1 MSANETQVGGTHYRT
16 PFQHW
21 DLAHELDLGYFE
33 GQITK
38 YLTRHRFKKGKEDA
52 EKALHFAQKLL
63 ELARTNARQPR
74 HKFATNARM
83 TEYAE
88 ANRLLPLEHA
98 CIVSAIGWTMVQ
110 DLEMLVLRI
119 QRLIRECYPDRD
131 DSAPYQS
138 PVHMHDDIN
147 GYEGGPSSSYVNQDR

>member
-1 MSANETQVGGTHYRT
+1 MTANAIQVGGTHYRT

-52 EKALHFAQKLL
+52 EKALHFTQKLL
-63 ELARTNARQPR
+63 ELAHANARQPR
-74 HKFATNARM
+74 HKFATVARM

-88 ANRLLPLEHA
+88 ANKLLPLEYA
-98 CIVSAIGWTMVQ
+98 CIMSATGWTMAQ
-110 DLEMLVLRI
+110 DLEMLVERI
-119 QRLIRECYPDRD
+119 KRLIRECYPEAPQGELF
-131 DSAPYQS
+131 DSGVP
-138 PVHMHDDIN
+138 
-147 GYEGGPSSSYVNQDR
+147 GTGYVNQDR

>member
-1 MSANETQVGGTHYRT
+1 MSTANETQVGGTHYRT

-63 ELARTNARQPR
+63 QQRTSAAPQVRHDGPHDGVRRSEQAAAVGVRLHHVGHQLDCGARSRDAGRAHQ
-74 HKFATNARM
+74 ATD
-83 TEYAE
+83 
-88 ANRLLPLEHA
+88 P
-98 CIVSAIGWTMVQ
+98 
-110 DLEMLVLRI
+110 
-119 QRLIRECYPDRD
+119 
-131 DSAPYQS
+131 
-138 PVHMHDDIN
+138 
-147 GYEGGPSSSYVNQDR
+147 

>member
-1 MSANETQVGGTHYRT
+1 MSTANETQVGGTHYRS

-38 YLTRHRFKKGKEDA
+38 YLTRHRFKKGQEDA

-63 ELARTNARQPR
+63 ELARNNTRQPR
-74 HKFATNARM
+74 HKFVTMARM

-88 ANRLLPLEHA
+88 ANKLLPLEYA
-98 CIVSAIGWTMVQ
+98 CIMSATNWTMVQ
-110 DLEMLVLRI
+110 DLEMLVERI
-119 QRLIRECYPDRD
+119 KRLIRECYPADPEQKQIF
-131 DSAPYQS
+131 DSGEPS
-138 PVHMHDDIN
+138 P
-147 GYEGGPSSSYVNQDR
+147 GYVNQDR